1 MSEVARSQRGT
12 HTYLAPP
19 GPLMTE
25 NAIDSVKQMLE
36 SCIARGESQLV
47 INFSEVSLINSA
59 ALECLLESYD
69 QLTRMGGELKIT
81 EANTIVRDVL
91 TMTGIDNCIQLSGGT
106 QQRDTN
112 VITPIRPNVPM
123 RLGERCIVKGLVTE
137 EQISEAISV
146 QEQTGRRLGQ
156 ILLEQKIVSEFELLD
171 VLSEQLALP
180 FVRLRTG
187 LYDPDVVELLGKI
200 AARSKTVVPLFS
212 IRGTLYLATSDPQDI
227 PAIDAIAELTRRK
240 ISPVLAAK
248 SNILEIINEVY
259 SDNHDL
265 SEYIGELDT
274 ETELEVISQERA
286 EDFVAIDEI
295 ASGSPVINLING
307 LIQRAVRDGV
317 SDIHI
322 EPLRNRC
329 RIRFRIDGVLYPAM
343 TPPADIHPALVSRL
357 KVMADLDIA
366 ERRMPQ
372 DGRIQVYT
380 HGRTIDLRFSSLPG
394 LYGEKIV
401 LRVLDKTESIT
412 NIQKLGMSENN
423 LKTYQR
429 LLERSYGLI
438 LVTGPTGSGKTT
450 TLYAALNYL
459 NNPEKSIVTIEDPV
473 EYQLD
478 MINQNQVKE
487 SIGLNFATVLRHIL
501 RQDPDIIMVGEIRD
515 KETAEIAVQAALT
528 GHLVLATLHT
538 NDSAGAITR
547 LLDIGVEPFLLSS
560 AIIGVFAQRLLR
572 TICPDC
578 KTDYVAPTGSLR
590 RFGISD
596 DEHAHLAKGRGCSA
610 CYDSGYRGRLAVH
623 EVLEP
628 DAEIQRVMI
637 SSPSRDEL
645 ASQVKRLG
653 NVSMLDDGIQRVLE
667 SKTTIE
673 EVTRVVNI

>member
-1 MSEVARSQRGT
+1 MSDVARSKRGSAI
-12 HTYLAPP
+12 HLAPP
-19 GPLMTE
+19 GPLTTDV
-25 NAIDSVKQMLE
+25 AIESLRQMLE
-36 SCIARGESQLV
+36 ACIARDEIHIIV
-47 INFSEVSLINSA
+47 NFSKVALINSA
-59 ALECLLESYD
+59 ALECLLDSHD
-69 QLTRMGGELKIT
+69 QLTRMGGELKIGQ
-81 EANTIVRDVL
+81 ANTIVHDVL
-91 TMTGIDNCIQLSGGT
+91 NMTGVTDSIQFSEGRR
-106 QQRDTN
+106 QRRAN
-112 VITPIRPNVPM
+112 VITPIRPDVPM

-137 EQISEAISV
+137 EQISKAIGLQSK
-146 QEQTGRRLGQ
+146 TGRRLGQ
-156 ILLEQKIVSEFELLD
+156 ILQDQGLVSEQDLLS

-180 FVRLRTG
+180 FALLRTG
-187 LYDPDVVELLGKI
+187 LFDPDVVGLLGKI

-227 PAIDAIAELTRRK
+227 PALDAIAELTRRK
-240 ISPVLAAK
+240 ISPVLAT
-248 SNILEIINEVY
+248 SDNISDIINEAY
-259 SDNHDL
+259 ADNHDL
-265 SEYIGELDT
+265 SEYIGELDSDT
-274 ETELEVISQERA
+274 DLEIIKQEPVD
-286 EDFVAIDEI
+286 DFVTIDEV

-322 EPLRNRC
+322 EPLRHHC

-343 TPPADIHPALVSRL
+343 SPPADIQPALVSRL

-394 LYGEKIV
+394 LFGEKIV
-401 LRVLDKTESIT
+401 LRVLDKTETVT
-412 NIQKLGMSENN
+412 NVDKLGMNEKN
-423 LKTYQR
+423 LETYKR
-429 LLERSYGLI
+429 LLERSFGLI

-459 NNPEKSIVTIEDPV
+459 SSPEKSLVTIEDPV

-478 MINQNQVKE
+478 MINQNQVRE
-487 SIGLNFATVLRHIL
+487 NIGLSFSTVLRHIL

-515 KETAEIAVQAALT
+515 KETAEIAVQASLT

-560 AIIGVFAQRLLR
+560 ALIGVFAQRLVR

-578 KTDYVAPTGSLR
+578 KTQFVAPPGSLK
-590 RFGISD
+590 RFGVA
-596 DEHAHLAKGRGCSA
+596 DERVHLSKGRGCAA
-610 CYDSGYRGRLAVH
+610 CYDSGYRGRIAVH

-628 DAEIQRVMI
+628 DTEIQRIMI
-637 SSPSRDEL
+637 SNPSRDEL
-645 ASQVKRLG
+645 TRQAQRLG
-653 NVSMLDDGIQRVLE
+653 AVSMLDDGIQRALAG
-667 SKTTIE
+667 KTTIE